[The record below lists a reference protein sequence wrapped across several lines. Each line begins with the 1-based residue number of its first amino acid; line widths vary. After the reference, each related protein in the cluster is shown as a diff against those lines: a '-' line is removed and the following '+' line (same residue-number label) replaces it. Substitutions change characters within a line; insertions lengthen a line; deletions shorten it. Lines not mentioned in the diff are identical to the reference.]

1 MVVVQHIHIADVRP
15 DGVYRTGVIQ
25 PYPIQEGPD
34 VVAAKTIESFNIV
47 RPGGPYV
54 AQGTGFGQS
63 ASGYEMA
70 PEEIAMAAN
79 RLAAAMAQGYMP
91 QGLIDE
97 KLVYAAKLI
106 MSGQPFVVR
115 SAGRAAVVRAA
126 DAPSSVAAL
135 IQGNPASWGV
145 QY

>member
-1 MVVVQHIHIADVRP
+1 MQHIHIGTIRP

-25 PYPIQEGPD
+25 PFPIDAGPAE
-34 VVAAKTIESFNIV
+34 VAAKTIQSFNIV
-47 RPGGPYV
+47 RSGAPAITG
-54 AQGTGFGQS
+54 GFGD
-63 ASGYEMA
+63 AEMA

-91 QGLIDE
+91 EGVIDE

-106 MSGQPFVVR
+106 MSGTPFVVR

-126 DAPSSVAAL
+126 NAPSSVAA
-135 IQGNPASWGV
+135 IVQSDPASWGV